1 MNTMDFIEK
10 KGLCATDKICVFC
23 SILTDGWNSFCPR
36 CKDYKG
42 MMRLPQAIEIY
53 GTEIIGY

>member
-23 SILTDGWNSFCPR
+23 STLTDGWNAFCPK

-42 MMRLPQAIEIY
+42 MMNLPEAIKVY